1 MSILEKILWAI
12 LISGIAGPTFLFA
25 ASYWLDLS

>member
-1 MSILEKILWAI
+1 MSVLEKILWGV
-12 LISGIAGPTFLFA
+12 LISGIAGPTLLFA